1 VIYQA
6 IARRIEDNFARRE
19 RCRKTKKE
27 STIKTNITAID
38 KKYLVENLVRD
49 LNICLVDRSN
59 YCLEECSIR

>member
-27 STIKTNITAID
+27 STPIKTNITAIN
-38 KKYLVENLVRD
+38 KKYLVVNLPE
-49 LNICLVDRSN
+49 LNIHPVNEGNN
-59 YCLEECSIR
+59 YL